1 MNDDGI
7 VFQSRIDKIVADAA
21 DIADPLDP
29 LPVLHDTHLAAH
41 AVFFHD
47 LIENI
52 DGIESVLRLRL
63 LVDRIHKGKR
73 TLVSQIC
80 VDPLIRQKA
89 SNQSLCRCLILGGG
103 FCGFLRL
110 LGLLFLGLLRG
121 NIGIVLRYL
130 FGNGESLFRF
140 FLLLAAAS
148 HQAESSQKSKSQDQ
162 FLFHNSLR
170 LILLVIHRCQYD
182 LICAAVPAF
191 RFRKHRIRGP

>member
-89 SNQSLCRCLILGGG
+89 SNHSLCRSFILCGGLCRF
-103 FCGFLRL
+103 FCHRL
-110 LGLLFLGLLRG
+110 FGLLFLRLGSR
-121 NIGIVLRYL
+121 IGIVFRYFLNDSEGL
-130 FGNGESLFRF
+130 FLFF
-140 FLLLAAAS
+140 FFAAAG
-148 HQAESSQKSKSQDQ
+148 HQTEGGQEDQGQDQ
-162 FLFHNSLR
+162 FLFHNNQSPFDCISLPMMQSFLFR
-170 LILLVIHRCQYD
+170 
-182 LICAAVPAF
+182 AF
-191 RFRKHRIRGP
+191 R